1 MVCTW
6 LIRGAH
12 GRLVVNEIL
21 TKGRID
27 GPLNEGQELFEAG
40 VTGLADPKI
49 GGD

>member
-1 MVCTW
+1 MCTW

-12 GRLVVNEIL
+12 GRLVVNVMLPE
-21 TKGRID
+21 GRIE
-27 GPLNEGQELFEAG
+27 GPINEGQELFEAG